1 VMRAPAA
8 HRAYFS
14 DLGGSVKYALRLAE
28 RSLRVAV
35 LCRSIEKPF
44 LDAAASILYSAR
56 SLIRVGARSVPP

>member
-1 VMRAPAA
+1 MRAPAA

-14 DLGGSVKYALRLAE
+14 DASVKYALRLAE

-35 LCRSIEKPF
+35 LSRSIEKGPR
-44 LDAAASILYSAR
+44 LDAAALILYSAR